1 MKVLAI
7 NHEGDP
13 LFVRDERGRDF
24 EVEVHVTTDT
34 WSGARFF
41 HSHSGTIA
49 NPSSVAVPPTRVL
62 MAHSLPTAE
71 ERDEHRRRA
80 RGVALLG
87 GDVEDPVSA
96 RRRRA
101 DTRNWVR
108 SVQRPAQDVLI
119 KTESLVTKMR
129 SIVLSATAQDRVAGP
144 SSETQEKR
152 AEALRR
158 LQDPPTLTPHDV
170 MLFIDGLRSRDIL

>member
-1 MKVLAI
+1 VKVLAI
-7 NHEGDP
+7 SHEGDP

-24 EVEVHVTTDT
+24 EVEVHVTTEA

-41 HSHSGTIA
+41 HHSKTIT

-80 RGVALLG
+80 RVVALLG

-96 RRRRA
+96 RRRRTA
-101 DTRNWVR
+101 TRNWVR
-108 SVQRPAQDVLI
+108 GAQRPAQDVLI
-119 KTESLVTKMR
+119 KTETLVTKMQP
-129 SIVLSATAQDRVAGP
+129 IVLSTTAHHRPPDEA
-144 SSETQEKR
+144 QEKR
-152 AEALRR
+152 AEAMRR
-158 LQDPPTLTPHDV
+158 LQDPPRLTPDDV
-170 MLFIDGLRSRDIL
+170 MLFIDGIRSRDVL

>member
-7 NHEGDP
+7 SHEGDP

-24 EVEVHVTTDT
+24 EVEVHVTTEA

-41 HSHSGTIA
+41 HHSGTIA
-49 NPSSVAVPPTRVL
+49 NPSSVAVPSTRVL

-80 RGVALLG
+80 RVVALLG
-87 GDVEDPVSA
+87 GDAEDPVSA
-96 RRRRA
+96 RRRRTA
-101 DTRNWVR
+101 TRNWVH

-119 KTESLVTKMR
+119 KTETLVTKMQ
-129 SIVLSATAQDRVAGP
+129 SIVLPTAPVTEPVDEV
-144 SSETQEKR
+144 QEKR
-152 AEALRR
+152 AEAMRR
-158 LQDPPTLTPHDV
+158 LQDPPRLTPEQV
-170 MLFIDGLRSRDIL
+170 KLYIDGIRRRDVL